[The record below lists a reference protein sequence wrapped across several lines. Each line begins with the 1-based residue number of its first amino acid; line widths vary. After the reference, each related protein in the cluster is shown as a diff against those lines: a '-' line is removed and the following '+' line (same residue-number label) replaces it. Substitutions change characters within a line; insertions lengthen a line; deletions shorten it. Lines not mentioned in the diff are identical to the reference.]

1 MHLHS
6 WSNALAEKLRLRCTR
21 SYESVSMCSCLSAWY
36 FPLFF
41 RFEYCQSLDSR
52 DSLDYTVRN
61 MGVAIKREGV
71 VFLCLAVSQEMERR
85 HTFWW
90 VQMLCCKQQTCWWAC
105 GRGYAVMPRPFLRCI
120 TAWLHPILPS
130 YSQAQNSHFRRYPAI
145 LSCCSFHHNLF
156 YLKESCKKAISP
168 PQFFPRISFYTAHP
182 TWREVRQS

>member
-145 LSCCSFHHNLF
+145 LSIT
-156 YLKESCKKAISP
+156 YLQ
-168 PQFFPRISFYTAHP
+168 QFSQQTL
-182 TWREVRQS
+182 